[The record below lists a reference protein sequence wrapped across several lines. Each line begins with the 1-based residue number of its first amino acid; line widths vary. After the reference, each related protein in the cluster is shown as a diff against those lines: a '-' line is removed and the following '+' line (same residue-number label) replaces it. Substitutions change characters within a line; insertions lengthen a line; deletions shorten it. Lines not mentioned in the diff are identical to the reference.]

1 MGNITKFMT
10 VVIFIAIM
18 WLMWLFFVGGYD
30 VV

>member
-18 WLMWLFFVGGYD
+18 WLMWLFFVGGCD

>member
-1 MGNITKFMT
+1 MGNIAKFMT

>member
-10 VVIFIAIM
+10 VVIFIAVM
-18 WLMWLFFVGGYD
+18 WLMWFIFVGGYD